1 MSLFADYSKAF
12 DTVDHKILLHK
23 LHSLQLSHSSLHL
36 MNSYFTERK
45 QFVQIDDKRSTL
57 TRVHYGVPKGS
68 NLGPILFKFY
78 VHELSESWTGECLH
92 FAGDTTLYRHCKVK
106 DITENAKLLVS
117 NINS

>member
-78 VHELSESWTGECLH
+78 VQKVELVNAFILL
-92 FAGDTTLYRHCKVK
+92 ATLPY
-106 DITENAKLLVS
+106 IATAKLKISLRMP
-117 NINS
+117 NY